1 MERDALTQELL
12 REDACSCS
20 AGSAAHAEIVCRCEE
35 VTADEIMEA
44 IRNGA
49 DSLEAVKKATRAGM
63 GFCQGR
69 TCKRLVARMLA
80 CYYNMPVDRFLP
92 GSLRLPVTPIRLD
105 LLAET
110 EDVPFTAKEGAPCEK
125 S

>member
-1 MERDALTQELL
+1 MERNEPNEEL
-12 REDACSCS
+12 
-20 AGSAAHAEIVCRCEE
+20 ICRCEE
-35 VTADEIMEA
+35 VSRADVEAA
-44 IRNGA
+44 IRAGA
-49 DSLEAVKKATRAGM
+49 DSIDAVKKRTRAGM